1 MILSQIELNCRL
13 CIVLRRAMALVW
25 TLIGSCLETQSIE
38 DPPVT
43 PANPPVKLVNDPR
56 SKLQSLFLSLMD
68 AKPRQPGKKG
78 GKIEEELR
86 AYENN
91 NWSSNDEFLI
101 KKYGPLLFFKENQD
115 QFPIL
120 SRLAKVIFSASPAST
135 PVECVFS
142 TVKQTANPLRNSAKP
157 QQVEDLTFLRQNQL
171 R

>member
-1 MILSQIELNCRL
+1 MLFLL
-13 CIVLRRAMALVW
+13 CFALAK
-25 TLIGSCLETQSIE
+25 GPIE

-43 PANPPVKLVNDPR
+43 PANAPVKIFNDQR
-56 SKLQSLFLSLMD
+56 SKIQSLFVSLMD
-68 AKPRQPGKKG
+68 EKPRQPGKKG

-101 KKYGPLLFFKENQD
+101 KKHGPLLFFKENQD

-135 PVECVFS
+135 IMYLVP
-142 TVKQTANPLRNSAKP
+142 
-157 QQVEDLTFLRQNQL
+157 
-171 R
+171 